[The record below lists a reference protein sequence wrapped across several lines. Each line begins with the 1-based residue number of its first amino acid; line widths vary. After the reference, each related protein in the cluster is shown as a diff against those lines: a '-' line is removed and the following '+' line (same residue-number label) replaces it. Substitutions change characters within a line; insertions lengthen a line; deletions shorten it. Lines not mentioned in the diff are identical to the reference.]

1 MATRQVKASDLK
13 LADTVQL
20 WQEQS
25 WGTALVKQIKDGW
38 ITLFRPYGVTSD
50 YSDSGGVFCYIGIE
64 EFKVLADDYTVFT
77 VVGKSKELLPAK

>member
-1 MATRQVKASDLK
+1 MATRQVMAKDLK

-20 WQEQS
+20 GQERG

-50 YSDSGGVFCYIGIE
+50 YSHSGGVSCYIGVE
-64 EFKVLADDYTVFT
+64 EFKVLADDLTVFT
-77 VVGKSKELLPAK
+77 VVGKSKELL